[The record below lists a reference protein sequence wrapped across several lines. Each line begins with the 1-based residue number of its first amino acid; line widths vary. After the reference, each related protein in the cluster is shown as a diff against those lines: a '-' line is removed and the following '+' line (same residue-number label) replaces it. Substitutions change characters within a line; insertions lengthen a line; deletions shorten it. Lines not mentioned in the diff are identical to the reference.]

1 MNGTRFAR
9 TGRCRFIICIGI
21 LILMVGMVAIFHS
34 SQMQLDETRQQRL
47 HCEQQQ
53 EALNERLTSLVEQK
67 FHMEKNH
74 DHERN
79 EQMEIKRNLEQRI
92 KSLEEELQKQKLE
105 SQMRYDHLQQGNK
118 VLQRDH
124 KDSLTECTKTKKQQ
138 LEHANTLEKKLEV
151 LHSEFEKEKVNISSE
166 ANMWKEKYNGLANEK
181 ADLLTTLE
189 TVDTLRSKI
198 KELENSLREPKGIS
212 RTKSNKL
219 LGKPQSTTPNK
230 VEPLKSFKGLEEVS
244 EGVYHVNITIK
255 NANQVPNASGFTTA
269 IITNNNNN
277 VENPNSGFF
286 NVTGMGLS
294 NRTTSG
300 IKNKKFVD
308 IKAAADQSNRS
319 IILNSVENFQ
329 IVPKPIVNNVGKLK
343 DIISSSP
350 ASKSEQQMPSGVLGF
365 NATTAKSSL
374 VSNGN
379 LNSNSP
385 PLAMPPNQ
393 RRLPENVAPI
403 PENFETLLGKS
414 NVDEIKQ
421 GSKQSND
428 VERVNKNAE
437 NNNNRYSNVVDTMDI
452 PKTQGVK
459 SAANKD
465 YDSAL
470 PAANGIRNRESRN
483 DDNLNDNENPQDD
496 HKKMPV
502 GPINADEKF
511 KDGENDDEEIA
522 VGLGADNE
530 GDMLAG
536 LGGGFAAGDIA
547 VKPNKQ
553 QLLKTDN
560 LNNEVAADQGKEFGD
575 GLRIDEGD
583 LDYGDDD
590 DYSNPGARNKHDGQA
605 IRN

>member
-105 SQMRYDHLQQGNK
+105 SQMRYDHLQQENK

-230 VEPLKSFKGLEEVS
+230 VEPLKSFKGLEE
-244 EGVYHVNITIK
+244 
-255 NANQVPNASGFTTA
+255 
-269 IITNNNNN
+269 
-277 VENPNSGFF
+277 
-286 NVTGMGLS
+286 
-294 NRTTSG
+294 
-300 IKNKKFVD
+300 
-308 IKAAADQSNRS
+308 
-319 IILNSVENFQ
+319 

>member
-9 TGRCRFIICIGI
+9 TGRCRFIVCIGI
-21 LILMVGMVAIFHS
+21 LVLMVGMVFIVHS

-47 HCEQQQ
+47 QCEQQQ

-74 DHERN
+74 ERERN

-92 KSLEEELQKQKLE
+92 KGLEEELQKQKLE
-105 SQMRYDHLQQGNK
+105 SQMRYDHLQQGYK
-118 VLQRDH
+118 VLQDEH
-124 KDSLTECTKTKKQQ
+124 KDLLTECTKTKKQQ
-138 LEHANTLEKKLEV
+138 LEHATALEKKLQ
-151 LHSEFEKEKVNISSE
+151 LLRSEFEKEKIDVSSE
-166 ANMWKEKYNGLANEK
+166 ANMWKEKYNRLANEK
-181 ADLLTTLE
+181 ADLMSTLE
-189 TVDTLRSKI
+189 TVNTLRSKI
-198 KELENSLREPKGIS
+198 RELENSLKEPKEIS
-212 RTKSNKL
+212 KPKSNKP
-219 LGKPQSTTPNK
+219 LGKMQSTTPSK
-230 VEPLKSFKGLEEVS
+230 TEPLKSFKGIEEVS
-244 EGVYHVNITIK
+244 EGVYHVNITIN
-255 NANQVPNASGFTTA
+255 NALQLPNTSGFTTTA
-269 IITNNNNN
+269 IITNNNN
-277 VENPNSGFF
+277 VKNSNKGFA
-286 NVTGMGLS
+286 N
-294 NRTTSG
+294 TTSG
-300 IKNKKFVD
+300 IENKKFVD
-308 IKAAADQSNRS
+308 VLATDQSNRS

-329 IVPKPIVNNVGKLK
+329 IVPKPLVSNVGKMK

-374 VSNGN
+374 ISSGN
-379 LNSNSP
+379 LNSNSS

-393 RRLPENVAPI
+393 KKLPDNVAPI
-403 PENFETLLGKS
+403 PESFETLLEKS
-414 NVDEIKQ
+414 NADEIKQ
-421 GSKQSND
+421 ANKQGND
-428 VERVNKNAE
+428 GGRVNGNTE
-437 NNNNRYSNVVDTMDI
+437 NNNNRYSNVVNTMDI
-452 PKTQGVK
+452 PKTQAVK
-459 SAANKD
+459 KSGSNKE
-465 YDSAL
+465 YDLVAGNENRNHE
-470 PAANGIRNRESRN
+470 NGHE
-483 DDNLNDNENPQDD
+483 DNLNDNENQKDD
-496 HKKMPV
+496 HKKVPI
-502 GPINADEKF
+502 GPINADEKL

-530 GDMLAG
+530 GDMMAG

-547 VKPNKQ
+547 VKLNKQ